1 LRRAIRPMAI
11 VVRGRDETM
20 RNVDV
25 CESLREFIEQFRG
38 RVDRVGFVNGNKG
51 RIVAHY
57 RSATAYKTSLTVVT
71 QLQ

>member
-1 LRRAIRPMAI
+1 MSV

-20 RNVDV
+20 RDVDV
-25 CESLREFIEQFRG
+25 CESLREFIQHFRG
-38 RVDRVGFVNGNKG
+38 RVDRVGFVDGDEG

-57 RSATAYKTSLTVVT
+57 KSATIHEISLTVVT